1 MPDKEDAMTR
11 ILITSAI
18 PYINGIKH
26 LGNLIGSQLP
36 ADLYARYHRARGH
49 EVMFLCATDE
59 HGTPAELAA
68 AKAGKPVAEYCA
80 EMHAVQSEIADG
92 FRLSFD
98 HFGRSS
104 SPQNHVLTQ
113 HFAGRLDAAGLIGE
127 VSEKQVYSRAD
138 GRFLPDRYIEGTCP
152 NCGYDKARGDQ
163 CENCTKQLDPTDL
176 IDPRSAV
183 SGSTDLEVRETKH
196 LYLRQSAMKDRLDAW
211 IDSKTD
217 WPVLTTSIAKKWLHD
232 GDGLQDRGITRD
244 LDWGIPVKKGA
255 EDWPGMEDKVF
266 YVWFDA
272 PIEYIACAAEWAEA
286 NGKTDAEWERWWRT
300 DRGAADVRYV
310 QFMGKDNVP
319 FHTLS
324 FPATIMGSGEDWK
337 LVDYIKSFNY
347 LNYDGGQF
355 STSQGRG
362 VFMDQALAILPAD
375 YWRWWL
381 LSHVPEGSDSEFTW
395 ENFQSGVN
403 KDLADVLGNFV
414 SRVTKFCRARF
425 GEEVPEGGEFG
436 ELELALI
443 EELKAG
449 MNSYQKLMDGIFI
462 RKASQD
468 LREIW
473 SLGNEY
479 LQEAAPWATF
489 KTDPERAAA
498 SIRLSLNLIRFY
510 AVISSPF
517 IPDASAKMLAA
528 FGLDGGD
535 WPGDVETAL
544 SALKPGHSFTVPDVL
559 FAKISDEDREEW
571 QTRFAGVRT

>member
-1 MPDKEDAMTR
+1 MAR

-26 LGNLIGSQLP
+26 LGNLVGSQLP
-36 ADLYARYHRARGH
+36 ADLYARYMRARGH

-68 AKAGKPVAEYCA
+68 AKTGEPVADYCA
-80 EMHAVQSEIADG
+80 RMHMVQSELAQG

-104 SPQNHVLTQ
+104 SPQNHKLTQ
-113 HFAGRLDAAGLIGE
+113 YFAGRLADNGFIEE
-127 VSEKQVYSRAD
+127 VTEKQVYSNAD

-152 NCGYDKARGDQ
+152 NCGYEKARGDQ

-176 IDPRSAV
+176 IEPRSAI

-196 LYLRQSAMKDRLDAW
+196 LYLRQSALKGELEAW

-244 LDWGIPVKKGA
+244 LNWGIPVRKGE
-255 EDWPGMEDKVF
+255 EDWPGMEGKVF

-272 PIEYIACAAEWAEA
+272 PIEYIAASAEWAEA
-286 NGKTDAEWERWWRT
+286 NDKSDADWRRWWRT
-300 DRGAADVRYV
+300 DEGADDVRYV

-324 FPATIMGSGEDWK
+324 FPATIMGSRDPWK

-362 VFMDQALAILPAD
+362 VFMDQALSILPAD

-381 LSHVPEGSDSEFTW
+381 LSHAPENSDSEFTW
-395 ENFQSGVN
+395 ENFQASVN

-414 SRVTKFCRARF
+414 SRVTKFCRSKF
-425 GEEVPEGGEFG
+425 GEVVPEGGAYGDREN
-436 ELELALI
+436 ELIDDLYIRLRAYQEHMEAI
-443 EELKAG
+443 EV
-449 MNSYQKLMDGIFI
+449 
-462 RKASQD
+462 RKAAAE
-468 LREIW
+468 LRAIW
-473 SLGNEY
+473 VAGNEY
-479 LQEAAPWATF
+479 LQAAAPWSEF
-489 KTDPERAAA
+489 KTNPDAAA
-498 SIRLSLNLIRFY
+498 AIVRFSLNLIRFY
-510 AVISSPF
+510 GVLSSPF
-517 IPDASAKMLAA
+517 LPDASATMLKAMNSDDDTWPEDLVAA
-528 FGLDGGD
+528 LD
-535 WPGDVETAL
+535 T
-544 SALKPGHSFTVPDVL
+544 LKPGHAFTVPDVM
-559 FAKISDEDREEW
+559 FGKITDEEREGW
-571 QTRFAGVRT
+571 QAQFAGARA

>member
-1 MPDKEDAMTR
+1 MTR
-11 ILITSAI
+11 HLITSAI

-36 ADLYARYHRARGH
+36 ADLFARYQRARGQ

-68 AKAGKPVAEYCA
+68 AKAGQPVADYCA
-80 EMHAVQSEIADG
+80 EMHGVQAEIARG

-104 SPQNHVLTQ
+104 SPQNHRLTQ
-113 HFAGRLDAAGLIGE
+113 HFAGRLAEAGLIRE
-127 VSEKQVYSRAD
+127 VSEKQVYSNAD

-152 NCGYDKARGDQ
+152 NCGYDRARGDQ

-176 IDPRSAV
+176 VEPRSAI

-196 LYLRQSAMKDRLDAW
+196 LYLCQSGMRDQLNDW
-211 IDSKTD
+211 IDSKAD
-217 WPVLTTSIAKKWLHD
+217 WPILTTSIARKWLND

-244 LDWGIPVKKGA
+244 LDWGIPVKKGDA
-255 EDWPGMEDKVF
+255 DWPGMEGKVF

-272 PIEYIACAAEWAEA
+272 PIEYIACAGEWAEA
-286 NGKTDAEWERWWRT
+286 NGKSEADWERWWRT
-300 DRGAADVRYV
+300 DKGAADVRYT

-324 FPATIMGSGEDWK
+324 FPATILGSGEDWK

-362 VFMDQALAILPAD
+362 VFMDQALAILPSD

-381 LSHVPEGSDSEFTW
+381 LSHAPESSDAEFTW
-395 ENFQSGVN
+395 ENFQASVN

-414 SRVTKFCRARF
+414 SRVTKFCRSKF
-425 GEEVPEGGEFG
+425 GEAVPEGGAWGPRED
-436 ELELALI
+436 ALI
-443 EELKAG
+443 GDLTRRLRAYEAHMEA
-449 MNSYQKLMDGIFI
+449 IEV
-462 RKASQD
+462 RKAAQE
-468 LREIW
+468 LRAIW
-473 SLGNEY
+473 VAGNEY
-479 LQEAAPWATF
+479 LQDAAPWSTF
-489 KTDPERAAA
+489 KQDPEAAA
-498 SIRLSLNLIRFY
+498 AQIRLALNLIRFY

-517 IPDASAKMLAA
+517 IPDACDQLMLAMQSDDTA
-528 FGLDGGD
+528 WPEDVKAALEGL
-535 WPGDVETAL
+535 A
-544 SALKPGHSFTVPDVL
+544 PGHGFSVPDVT
-559 FAKISDEDREEW
+559 FRKITDDERVAW
-571 QTRFAGVRT
+571 QEKFAGTRD

>member
-1 MPDKEDAMTR
+1 MAR

-36 ADLYARYHRARGH
+36 ADLYARYQRGRGN

-80 EMHAVQSEIADG
+80 EMHAVQFDIADRFG
-92 FRLSFD
+92 LSFD

-104 SPQNHVLTQ
+104 SAQNQKLTQ
-113 HFAGRLDAAGLIGE
+113 HFADKLDDAGLIRE
-127 VSEKQVYSRAD
+127 VSEKQVYSKAD

-152 NCGYDKARGDQ
+152 NCGYERARGDQ

-176 IDPRSAV
+176 IEPRSAI

-196 LYLRQSAMKDRLDAW
+196 LYLRQSAMKDQLDTW

-217 WPVLTTSIAKKWLHD
+217 WPILTTSIAKKWLHD

-244 LDWGIPVKKGA
+244 LDWGVPVKKGDQ
-255 EDWPGMEDKVF
+255 DWPGMEGKVF

-272 PIEYIACAAEWAEA
+272 PIEYIACAKEWADA
-286 NGKTDAEWERWWRT
+286 NGKTDADWERWWRT
-300 DRGAADVRYV
+300 DKGAEDVRYV

-324 FPATIMGSGEDWK
+324 FPATILGSGEPWK
-337 LVDYIKSFNY
+337 MVDHLKSFNY

-362 VFMDQALAILPAD
+362 VFMDQALEILPAD

-381 LSHVPEGSDSEFTW
+381 LSHAPESSDSEFTW
-395 ENFQSGVN
+395 ENFQQSVN

-414 SRVTKFCRARF
+414 SRITKFCRSKF
-425 GEEVPEGGEFG
+425 GENVPEGGDFG
-436 ELELALI
+436 EREQGLISELDRRIRAY
-443 EELKAG
+443 EDHMESMEVRKSAQELRA
-449 MNSYQKLMDGIFI
+449 
-462 RKASQD
+462 
-468 LREIW
+468 IW
-473 SLGNEY
+473 VAGNEY
-479 LQEAAPWATF
+479 LQAAAPWSTF
-489 KTDPERAAA
+489 KEDPDQAAA
-498 SIRLSLNLIRFY
+498 QVRLGLNLIRLY
-510 AVISSPF
+510 AVLSAPF
-517 IPDASAKMLAA
+517 IPSSSAAMLEAMNTNDDGWPDNIEAA
-528 FGLDGGD
+528 LN
-535 WPGDVETAL
+535 AL
-544 SALKPGHSFTVPDVL
+544 PAGHEFTVPDVL
-559 FAKISDEDREEW
+559 FAKITDDQREDW
-571 QTRFAGVRT
+571 QNRFAGTRA

>member
-1 MPDKEDAMTR
+1 MAR

-36 ADLYARYHRARGH
+36 ADLYARYQRGRGN

-80 EMHAVQSEIADG
+80 DMYAVQADIAKRFG
-92 FRLSFD
+92 LSFD

-104 SPQNHVLTQ
+104 SEQNKRLTQ
-113 HFAGRLDAAGLIGE
+113 HFAGKLDDAGLIRE
-127 VSEKQVYSRAD
+127 VSEKQVYSNAD

-152 NCGYDKARGDQ
+152 NCGYERARGDQ

-176 IDPRSAV
+176 INPRSAI

-196 LYLRQSAMKDRLDAW
+196 LYLRQSAMKDQLDAW

-217 WPVLTTSIAKKWLHD
+217 WPILTTSIAKKWLHD

-244 LDWGIPVKKGA
+244 LDWGVPVKKG
-255 EDWPGMEDKVF
+255 EQDWPGMEGKVF

-272 PIEYIACAAEWAEA
+272 PIEYIACAKEWADA
-286 NGKTDAEWERWWRT
+286 NGKSDADWERWWRT
-300 DRGAADVRYV
+300 DKGAEDVRYV

-324 FPATIMGSGEDWK
+324 FPATILGSGEPWK
-337 LVDYIKSFNY
+337 MVDHLKSFNY

-362 VFMDQALAILPAD
+362 VFMDQALEILPAD

-381 LSHVPEGSDSEFTW
+381 LSHAPESSDSEFTW
-395 ENFQSGVN
+395 ENFQQSVN

-414 SRVTKFCRARF
+414 SRITKFCRSKF
-425 GEEVPEGGEFG
+425 GETVPEGGALGAREQT
-436 ELELALI
+436 LI
-443 EELKAG
+443 EDLTKRIRAYEGHLEAMEVRKSAQELRA
-449 MNSYQKLMDGIFI
+449 
-462 RKASQD
+462 
-468 LREIW
+468 IW
-473 SLGNEY
+473 VAGNEY
-479 LQEAAPWATF
+479 LQAAAPWSTF
-489 KTDPERAAA
+489 KEDPDQAAVQV
-498 SIRLSLNLIRFY
+498 RLGLNLIRLY
-510 AVISSPF
+510 AVLSAPF
-517 IPDASAKMLAA
+517 IPDTSAKMLSAMNTLDTSWPDDVSAA
-528 FGLDGGD
+528 LD
-535 WPGDVETAL
+535 AL
-544 SALKPGHSFTVPDVL
+544 PAGHSFTVPDVL
-559 FAKISDEDREEW
+559 FTKVTDEQREDW
-571 QTRFAGVRT
+571 QSRFSGTRA

>member
-1 MPDKEDAMTR
+1 MAR

-36 ADLYARYHRARGH
+36 ADLYARYQRGRGN

-80 EMHAVQSEIADG
+80 DMYAVQADIAKRFG
-92 FRLSFD
+92 LSFD

-104 SPQNHVLTQ
+104 SEQNRHLTQ
-113 HFAGRLDAAGLIGE
+113 HFAGKLDEAGLIRE
-127 VSEKQVYSRAD
+127 VSEKQVYSNAD

-152 NCGYDKARGDQ
+152 NCGYDRARGDQ

-176 IDPRSAV
+176 IEPRSAI

-196 LYLRQSAMKDRLDAW
+196 LYLRQSAMKDQLDAW

-217 WPVLTTSIAKKWLHD
+217 WPILTTSIAKKWLHD

-244 LDWGIPVKKGA
+244 LDWGVPVKKGDQ
-255 EDWPGMEDKVF
+255 DWPGMEGKVF

-272 PIEYIACAAEWAEA
+272 PIEYIACAKEWADA
-286 NGKTDAEWERWWRT
+286 NGKTDADWERWWRT
-300 DRGAADVRYV
+300 DKGAEDVRYV

-324 FPATIMGSGEDWK
+324 FPATILGSGEPWK
-337 LVDYIKSFNY
+337 MVDHLKSFNY

-381 LSHVPEGSDSEFTW
+381 LSHAPESSDSEFTW
-395 ENFQSGVN
+395 ENFQQSVN

-414 SRVTKFCRARF
+414 SRITKFCRSKF
-425 GEEVPEGGEFG
+425 GEAVPEGGTFG
-436 ELELALI
+436 AREQELIADITRRVRAYEGHMEAMEVRKSAQELRA
-443 EELKAG
+443 
-449 MNSYQKLMDGIFI
+449 
-462 RKASQD
+462 
-468 LREIW
+468 IW
-473 SLGNEY
+473 VAGNEY
-479 LQEAAPWATF
+479 LQSAAPWSTF
-489 KTDPERAAA
+489 KEDPEQAAA
-498 SIRLSLNLIRFY
+498 QVRLGLNLIRLY
-510 AVISSPF
+510 AVLSAPF
-517 IPDASAKMLAA
+517 IPDASAKMLSAMNT
-528 FGLDGGD
+528 LDTS
-535 WPGDVETAL
+535 WPEDVEAAL
-544 SALKPGHSFTVPDVL
+544 NALPAGHAFSVPDVL
-559 FAKISDEDREEW
+559 FAKIADEDREKW
-571 QTRFAGVRT
+571 QEKFAGTRD